1 VTKDDFDIGPARSDA
16 DMQTTREMFMEYQ
29 QWLGVDLCFQDFE
42 NELAGLPGK
51 YAPPGGEIYI
61 ARDGDAVAGIIAVRP
76 VGDPE
81 EKISEMKRLYVR
93 EYWRGH
99 GLGRTLAEMAI
110 DFAARAGYRRMVLD
124 TLPSLETAK
133 RMYARMGFKEMA
145 PYYENPLPGVVYM
158 EKLL

>member
-1 VTKDDFDIGPARSDA
+1 VTRTDFDIGPARSDA

-93 EYWRGH
+93 ENWRGH
-99 GLGRTLAEMAI
+99 GLGRSLAEMAI
-110 DFAARAGYRRMVLD
+110 DFAASAGYRRMVLD

>member
-1 VTKDDFDIGPARSDA
+1 MTKDDFDIGPARSDA

>member
-16 DMQTTREMFMEYQ
+16 DMLTTREMFMEYQ

-76 VGDPE
+76 VGDP
-81 EKISEMKRLYVR
+81 
-93 EYWRGH
+93 
-99 GLGRTLAEMAI
+99 
-110 DFAARAGYRRMVLD
+110 
-124 TLPSLETAK
+124 
-133 RMYARMGFKEMA
+133 
-145 PYYENPLPGVVYM
+145 
-158 EKLL
+158 

>member
-16 DMQTTREMFMEYQ
+16 DMLTTREMFMEYQ